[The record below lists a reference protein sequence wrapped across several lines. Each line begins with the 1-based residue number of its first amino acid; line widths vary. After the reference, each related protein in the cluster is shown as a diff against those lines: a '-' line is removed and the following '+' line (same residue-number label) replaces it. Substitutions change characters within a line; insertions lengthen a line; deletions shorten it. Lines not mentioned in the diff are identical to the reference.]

1 MEEENPASVLQ
12 AINSLAASIDKRVDN
27 ACKKQR
33 LGEAVTF
40 KNDGN
45 KDQYL
50 HSVELLKLVE
60 RATEDIEQGDILA
73 AQGNLATCIGRLVK
87 RQKLI
92 KLADRSPSGWSTVK
106 EYIADNLAEDE
117 EDEKRL
123 RKVLCSF
130 FQKLHQIIKFYCTCD
145 FKRQWKAVSLP
156 IYPPLSRI
164 YIPFV
169 TLSFS

>member
-40 KNDGN
+40 KNEGN

-145 FKRQWKAVSLP
+145 FKRQ
-156 IYPPLSRI
+156 
-164 YIPFV
+164 
-169 TLSFS
+169 